1 MNENEIRAEN
11 ESAKTELTDLEREVV
26 KVLEDLVLIP
36 VEGMEKQLIADL
48 AMDSLRLVLL
58 LVNLEET
65 FHIELD
71 ESDMNPFLLI
81 TVRDVVNLV
90 GKYVTGE
97 KSDE

>member
-1 MNENEIRAEN
+1 MNEKENRVEN
-11 ESAKTELTDLEREVV
+11 EKEQMTDLEEKVV
-26 KVLEDLVLIP
+26 KLLEDLVLVS
-36 VEGMEKQLIADL
+36 VEGLDKKLIADL

-90 GKYVTGE
+90 NKYVPGGE
-97 KSDE
+97 NDG

>member
-1 MNENEIRAEN
+1 MNEKENRVEN
-11 ESAKTELTDLEREVV
+11 EKEQMTDLAKEVV
-26 KVLEDLVLIP
+26 KLLEDLVLVP
-36 VEGMEKQLIADL
+36 VEGLDKKLIADL

-90 GKYVTGE
+90 DKYVSGG
-97 KSDE
+97 KNDG

>member
-1 MNENEIRAEN
+1 MNEKENRVEN
-11 ESAKTELTDLEREVV
+11 EKEQMTDLAKEVV
-26 KVLEDLVLIP
+26 KLLEDLVLVP
-36 VEGMEKQLIADL
+36 VEGLDKKLIADL

-81 TVRDVVNLV
+81 TVRVVV
-90 GKYVTGE
+90 IRV
-97 KSDE
+97 D

>member
-1 MNENEIRAEN
+1 MNEKENRVEN
-11 ESAKTELTDLEREVV
+11 EKEQMTDLAKEVV
-26 KVLEDLVLIP
+26 KLLEDLVLVP
-36 VEGMEKQLIADL
+36 VEGLDKKLIADL

-71 ESDMNPFLLI
+71 ESDMNPFRLI

-90 GKYVTGE
+90 DKYVSGG
-97 KSDE
+97 KNDG

>member
-1 MNENEIRAEN
+1 MNEKENRVEN
-11 ESAKTELTDLEREVV
+11 EKEQMTDLEEKVV
-26 KVLEDLVLIP
+26 KLLEDLVLVP
-36 VEGMEKQLIADL
+36 VEGLDKKLIADL

-90 GKYVTGE
+90 DKYVSGG
-97 KSDE
+97 KNDG

>member
-1 MNENEIRAEN
+1 MNEKENRVEN
-11 ESAKTELTDLEREVV
+11 EKEQMTDLEEKVV
-26 KVLEDLVLIP
+26 KLLEDLVLVP
-36 VEGMEKQLIADL
+36 VEGLDKKLIADL

-90 GKYVTGE
+90 NKYVPGGE
-97 KSDE
+97 NDE

>member
-1 MNENEIRAEN
+1 MNEKENRVEN
-11 ESAKTELTDLEREVV
+11 EKEQMTDLAKEVV
-26 KVLEDLVLIP
+26 KLLEDLVLVP
-36 VEGMEKQLIADL
+36 VEGLDKKLIADL

-71 ESDMNPFLLI
+71 ESDMNPLLLI

-90 GKYVTGE
+90 DKYVSGG
-97 KSDE
+97 KNDG